1 MPEPVNLAFAFN
13 LPPAQ
18 ALEYFRAKG
27 YRVNPDGWA
36 AVEAAANRKAF
47 TVARVASLDLLQ
59 DIKSSMDQAMANG
72 TTFAQFQKELMPK
85 MKALGWW
92 GKDERGVQLGSPHRL
107 STIFRTNAQTSYMEG
122 RWRGLMENV
131 DNRPWIEY
139 VAILDSRT
147 RPGHRA
153 LNGKVFRYDDPFW
166 RTHRPPLGWNCRCR
180 IRALNDR
187 DLERRGITP
196 DQGEGNIKQYTP
208 EAQGYRQPQAG
219 YVDPATGTETRT
231 DIGWGYDRLE
241 GWTPPPGRYDPGLR
255 GLLDEVYKLKNLA
268 QSTHV
273 NSGNPLDIRCRDMLM
288 NMAAMASVAGGY
300 PDRFIGLWKS
310 RGDYDKHLAKRQR
323 EQAVMTGEDYAAKT
337 FEVIAQAKSMTL
349 VLSSNDFAT
358 GKLQIEADGWIVL
371 VGNDGHI
378 VTSYRYMPDKIEFLA
393 RHREAGDI
401 IHEYRLD
408 EELRKILDSIF
419 NRP

>member
-36 AVEAAANRKAF
+36 AVEASANRKAF

-59 DIKSSMDQAMANG
+59 DIKSSMDKAMANG
-72 TTFAQFQKELMPK
+72 TTFAQFQRELMPK

-196 DQGEGNIKQYTP
+196 DQGEGNLKQYTP

-219 YVDPATGTETRT
+219 YVDPRTGTETRT

-241 GWTPPPGRYDPGLR
+241 GWTPPTGRYDPG
-255 GLLDEVYKLKNLA
+255 
-268 QSTHV
+268 
-273 NSGNPLDIRCRDMLM
+273 
-288 NMAAMASVAGGY
+288 
-300 PDRFIGLWKS
+300 
-310 RGDYDKHLAKRQR
+310 
-323 EQAVMTGEDYAAKT
+323 
-337 FEVIAQAKSMTL
+337 
-349 VLSSNDFAT
+349 
-358 GKLQIEADGWIVL
+358 
-371 VGNDGHI
+371 
-378 VTSYRYMPDKIEFLA
+378 
-393 RHREAGDI
+393 
-401 IHEYRLD
+401 
-408 EELRKILDSIF
+408 
-419 NRP
+419 